1 MTQGLPKGSRAE
13 KSGVVVIGSGLA
25 GLAAALQARGAGAR
39 VVVLEKMDEGR
50 SGGNTRFAGGT
61 LAVPCGSTPND
72 RAGYVE
78 DFIAKAGGR
87 CNREVIETLAAN
99 ALDDL
104 SWLGTHGARIDPPTP
119 IAPYRVNAAHIA
131 PAQFVGMPAFLDALR
146 ASLGRIGGV
155 IVYETKARQL
165 LLNDR
170 GWVCGVRAVDRYG
183 VIDYLAESVVLAT
196 GGYTANRELLE
207 SFVDPAASAMAVRG
221 VGWATGD
228 GLVMAR
234 EIGAGLT
241 HMGGLTALHVAAVI
255 PDNPRNGI
263 PDHAVPYCLSIN
275 LEGKRFHDES
285 TGYVANGKALMRQPA
300 QRAALVFDDEIKQ
313 QPRVSKSF
321 ATFRRMGFPV
331 LEADSL
337 PGLAS
342 QMGLPSGQFV
352 RTIEEFNDAV
362 AGDRAPSASPPK
374 AALAYPI
381 RKPPFYAFFPLVPG
395 ITSSFGGPM
404 IDAEA
409 QVLEADGR
417 VLPGLF
423 AAGEVTGGL
432 FFNDYIGGSA
442 LANCLVMGRR
452 AGDRA
457 AARSA
462 ANAASSIH
470 KHDPIEVHDA

>member
-1 MTQGLPKGSRAE
+1 MSTGLPKGSRTE
-13 KSGVVVIGSGLA
+13 RCGVVVIGSGLA
-25 GLAAALQARGAGAR
+25 GLASALQASDSGAR
-39 VVVLEKMDEGR
+39 VIVLEKMDEAR

-61 LAVPCGSTPND
+61 LAVPCSNTLGD

-87 CNREVIETLAAN
+87 CNREVIETLATN
-99 ALDDL
+99 ALNDL
-104 SWLGTHGARIDPPTP
+104 LWLTGHGAHIDPPTP

-146 ASLGRIGGV
+146 ASFSAMGGV
-155 IVYETKARQL
+155 VAYETKAKQL
-165 LLNDR
+165 ILNDR
-170 GWVCGVRAVDRYG
+170 GWVCGVRAIDRYG
-183 VIDYLAESVVLAT
+183 VIDYLADSLVLAT

-207 SFVDPAASAMAVRG
+207 SFVDPDAGSMVVRG
-221 VGWATGD
+221 VSWATGD

-241 HMGGLTALHVAAVI
+241 HMGGLSSLHVAAVI
-255 PDNPRNGI
+255 PDNPRHGI

-275 LEGKRFHDES
+275 LEGNRFHDES
-285 TGYVANGKALMRQPA
+285 TGYVANGKALLRQPG
-300 QRAALVFDDEIKQ
+300 QRVALVFDEEIKQ

-337 PGLAS
+337 PELAS
-342 QMGLPSGQFV
+342 LMGLPSARFV
-352 RTIEEFNDAV
+352 RTIEEFNEAV
-362 AGDRAPSASPPK
+362 AGDRAPSARPPK
-374 AALAYPI
+374 AGLAYPI
-381 RKPPFYAFFPLVPG
+381 RKPPFYAFFPLIPG

-404 IDAEA
+404 INANAE
-409 QVLEADGR
+409 VLEADGR

-452 AGDRA
+452 AGERA
-457 AARSA
+457 AARSSA
-462 ANAASSIH
+462 TAGSSVQH
-470 KHDPIEVHDA
+470 A